1 MVGLLSCLFACFLDL
16 LKIDFVEQRGQ
27 EALRFGADP
36 GGRSVLAGG
45 GLSLG
50 GVDWW
55 VGCTAASV
63 SG

>member
-1 MVGLLSCLFACFLDL
+1 MG
-16 LKIDFVEQRGQ
+16 
-27 EALRFGADP
+27 ALRFGADP
-36 GGRSVLAGG
+36 GGRSVLG